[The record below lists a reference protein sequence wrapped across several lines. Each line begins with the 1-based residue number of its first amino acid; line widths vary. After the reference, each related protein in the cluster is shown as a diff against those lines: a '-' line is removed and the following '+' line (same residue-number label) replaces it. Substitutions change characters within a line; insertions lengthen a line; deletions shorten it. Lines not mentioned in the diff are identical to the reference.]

1 MKASLGL
8 LLLWTIYG
16 LLAGC
21 SDSRSNDTAHLDEH
35 AGAHPSTHTGSEPDD
50 ASHSHRD
57 SDPELLWAAAAANK
71 VVISDQG
78 TLAARRIDTTVTVK
92 GYGLIVWDERR
103 NRKVTVRTGGRVER
117 LYVRYPYQFVRAGQK
132 VLELYTPELT
142 TYAAEYLHHLQTPGD
157 EALVAPTRRKLTLLG
172 VTGEEI
178 LKLEKTG
185 RLPATFSVYSHY
197 GGYALMASG
206 PGNRPAGM
214 PGETTQGGMS
224 DAMGGGSD
232 PAPVTYGGDA
242 GEQSLREGM
251 YVNRG
256 QTLFYVNDFA
266 VAWGVLSFDAGTQ
279 PLLKRGMDVVIRSEL
294 LPLPIRSTVAFIEPS
309 FDGAGQKFMQARVY
323 LPNSARRLKVNSLIE
338 GSLDIPLNGK
348 VILPAA
354 AVLSLGKRTVVWV
367 KKGETATGK
376 NVFEVREVQLSLLD
390 HHIAV
395 VEGGLS
401 PSEQIA
407 AHGGYLLDNQSLVEP

>member
-8 LLLWTIYG
+8 LLLWTIPG

-21 SDSRSNDTAHLDEH
+21 SDSRSSDTAHLEADKP
-35 AGAHPSTHTGSEPDD
+35 AGAHPSTHARSEPADG
-50 ASHSHRD
+50 SHPNGY
-57 SDPELLWAAAAANK
+57 SDQELLWAAAAANK
-71 VVISDQG
+71 VVLSDQG
-78 TLAARRIDTTVTVK
+78 TVPARRIDTTVTVK
-92 GYGLIVWDERR
+92 GYGRIAWDERR
-103 NRKVTVRTGGRVER
+103 NRKVTVRTAGRVER
-117 LYVRYPYQFVRAGQK
+117 LYVRYPYQYVRGGQK
-132 VLELYTPELT
+132 VLELYTPELA

-157 EALVAPTRRKLTLLG
+157 EALVAPTRRKLALLG
-172 VTGEEI
+172 VTGGQI
-178 LKLEKTG
+178 RQLEKTG

-197 GGYALMASG
+197 SGYALMASG

-214 PGETTQGGMS
+214 PGETTQGGMG
-224 DAMGGGSD
+224 DAMGSN
-232 PAPVTYGGDA
+232 PAQVTYGGGA

-279 PLLKRGMDVVIRSEL
+279 PLLKRGMNVVIRSEL

-323 LPNSARRLKVNSLIE
+323 LPNTGRRFKINSLIE
-338 GSLDIPLNGK
+338 GSLDIPLK
-348 VILPAA
+348 RKIILPAA

-367 KKGETATGK
+367 KTGETASGK
-376 NVFEVREVQLSLLD
+376 NVFEARDVQLSLLD
-390 HHIAV
+390 DRIAV

-401 PSEQIA
+401 PAEQVA
-407 AHGGYLLDNQSLVEP
+407 AHAGYLLDNQSLVEP

>member
-1 MKASLGL
+1 MWAI
-8 LLLWTIYG
+8 TG

-21 SDSRSNDTAHLDEH
+21 SDSRSSDTSHLEVDEH
-35 AGAHPSTHTGSEPDD
+35 AGTHPSTHDGSEPADG
-50 ASHSHRD
+50 SGPHTH

-78 TLAARRIDTTVTVK
+78 TLPARRIDTTVTVK
-92 GYGLIVWDERR
+92 GYGRIAWDERR

-117 LYVRYPYQFVRAGQK
+117 LYVRYPYQYVRAGQK
-132 VLELYTPELT
+132 VLELYTPELA

-157 EALVAPTRRKLTLLG
+157 EALIVPTRRKLALLG
-172 VTGEEI
+172 VTGQQMSQ
-178 LKLEKTG
+178 LEKTG

-197 GGYALMASG
+197 SGYTLMESGGNIL
-206 PGNRPAGM
+206 PAGM
-214 PGETTQGGMS
+214 PGGTMQGGMN
-224 DAMGGGSD
+224 DAMGGGND
-232 PAPVTYGGDA
+232 PAPVTYDGGA

-279 PLLKRGMDVVIRSEL
+279 PLLKKGMNIVIKSEL
-294 LPLPIRSTVAFIEPS
+294 LPLPVRSTVGFIEPS
-309 FDGAGQKFMQARVY
+309 FDRVGQKFMQVRVY
-323 LPNSARRLKVNSLIE
+323 LPNTGRRYKIHSLIE
-338 GSLDIPLNGK
+338 ATLDIPLKGK
-348 VILPAA
+348 IVIPSA

-367 KKGETATGK
+367 KSGETASGK
-376 NVFEVREVQLSLLD
+376 NIFEVRDVRVSLLD
-390 HHIAV
+390 HHFAV

-401 PSEQIA
+401 PSEQVA
-407 AHGGYLLDNQSLVEP
+407 AHAGYLLDNQSLVEP